1 MRIAVAGSGRLG
13 ATVMRPLLQSSHQV
27 VAVVQDGRQTR
38 GLKRI
43 LARISGRI
51 FGGADNML
59 KLAAVNRL
67 PVVYINKMSPEELA
81 PLKALNI
88 DVLLVSGFA
97 IILKKPI
104 LELPRVGCVNMH
116 SSLLPRHRGPNPFS
130 AAIVQGDTQSGVTF
144 HVMEEGIDTGVI
156 LDQTPFEIEASD
168 DMMTVYRK
176 ACAIAGERICAVMD
190 QVARDGLRG
199 AEQDPALATY
209 DGKPTDADAQVDWS
223 RPAAEIDRLVR
234 GLTPAKMPRFPYRGS
249 QIFIAKSR
257 FSSEAVDAAPGTV
270 LKNGNPP
277 RIATGQGWID
287 LQVAFCRRPFP
298 WIWPSPFNRPRV
310 GERLD
315 P

>member
-1 MRIAVAGSGRLG
+1 
-13 ATVMRPLLQSSHQV
+13 
-27 VAVVQDGRQTR
+27 
-38 GLKRI
+38 
-43 LARISGRI
+43 
-51 FGGADNML
+51 
-59 KLAAVNRL
+59 
-67 PVVYINKMSPEELA
+67 
-81 PLKALNI
+81 
-88 DVLLVSGFA
+88 
-97 IILKKPI
+97 
-104 LELPRVGCVNMH
+104 
-116 SSLLPRHRGPNPFS
+116 
-130 AAIVQGDTQSGVTF
+130 
-144 HVMEEGIDTGVI
+144 MEEGIDTGVI

-277 RIATGQGWID
+277 RIATGEGWID